1 MTIQVKNIVMPES
14 ALLAALSGKRT
25 RKNTRTKNIGG
36 YASVNADRDVTL
48 REWQIATQPLN
59 LSLASSIIGIYEAT
73 DAGAYGFLIFDP
85 VDSTVSAAEGL
96 LQGLM
101 LGAEFGSA
109 GFGNGCPTYGFRKV
123 YIANGSILG
132 GTNAI
137 TRPYGTPPVTRGG
150 SPVTVGAA
158 AGNIAISAGPS
169 YVTFVAD
176 ASQNVSA
183 ITPGAATSVTL
194 ASALAGLAIG
204 GRLWLQDLT
213 GAHAALLNNQSHQIT
228 NISGAGLNVYTL
240 ATNTAGKTIT
250 AAGTGKKYPQ
260 PTEALG
266 WSGSYYMP
274 VHFRDDD
281 LEWELFHG
289 GPAPSRQVSFTS
301 CFLDEVRE

>member
-1 MTIQVKNIVMPES
+1 MTIQIKNIVMPES
-14 ALLAALSGKRT
+14 VLVSALSGTRM
-25 RKNTRTKNIGG
+25 RKNTRTQNVGG
-36 YASVNADRDVTL
+36 YATVNADRDWTQ
-48 REWQIATQPLN
+48 RRWQVATQPLA
-59 LSLASSIIGIYEAT
+59 LALASSIIGIYEAT
-73 DAGAYGFLIFDP
+73 DAGTFGFLIFDP

-132 GTNAI
+132 GTNPI
-137 TRPYGTPPVTRGG
+137 TRPYGTPAVTRGG
-150 SPVTVGAA
+150 SPVTVGVA
-158 AGNIAISAGPS
+158 AGNIGLSAGPV

-176 ASQNVSA
+176 ASANVNA
-183 ITPGAATSVTL
+183 ITPGATTSVTL

-213 GAHAALLNNQSHQIT
+213 GTHASLLNSQSHQIT
-228 NISGAGLNVYTL
+228 NIVGATYTL

-266 WSGSYYMP
+266 WSGSYYVP

-289 GPAPSRQVSFTS
+289 GPAPARLVSFTS
-301 CFLDEVRE
+301 CYLDEVREA

>member
-1 MTIQVKNIVMPES
+1 MTIQIKNIVMPES
-14 ALLAALSGKRT
+14 VLVSALSGTRM
-25 RKNTRTKNIGG
+25 RKNTRTQNVGG
-36 YASVNADRDVTL
+36 YASVNADRDWTQ
-48 REWQIATQPLN
+48 RRWQVATQPLAQA
-59 LSLASSIIGIYEAT
+59 LASSIIGIYEVT
-73 DAGAYGFLIFDP
+73 DAGTCGFLIFDP

-132 GTNAI
+132 GTNPI
-137 TRPYGTPPVTRGG
+137 TRPYGTPAVTRGG

-158 AGNIAISAGPS
+158 AGNISLSAGPV

-176 ASQNVSA
+176 SSANVNS
-183 ITPGAATSVTL
+183 ITPGATTSVTL

-213 GAHAALLNNQSHQIT
+213 GTHASLLNNQSHQIT
-228 NISGAGLNVYTL
+228 NIVGATYTL

-266 WSGSYYMP
+266 WSGSYYVP

-289 GPAPSRQVSFTS
+289 GPAPARLVSFTS
-301 CFLDEVRE
+301 CYLDEVREA

>member
-1 MTIQVKNIVMPES
+1 MTIQIKNIVMPES
-14 ALLAALSGKRT
+14 VLVSALSGTRM
-25 RKNTRTKNIGG
+25 RKNTRTQNVGG
-36 YASVNADRDVTL
+36 YASVNADRDWTQ
-48 REWQIATQPLN
+48 RRWQVATQPLAQA
-59 LSLASSIIGIYEAT
+59 LASSIIGIYEVT
-73 DAGAYGFLIFDP
+73 DAGTFGFLIFDP
-85 VDSTVSAAEGL
+85 VDSTVSTAEGA
-96 LQGLM
+96 LQGYM
-101 LGAEFGSA
+101 LGAESGAA

-132 GTNAI
+132 GTNPI
-137 TRPYGTPPVTRGG
+137 TRPYGSPAVTRGG
-150 SPVTVGAA
+150 SPVTVGVA
-158 AGNIAISAGPS
+158 AGNIGLSAGPV

-176 ASQNVSA
+176 ASANVNA
-183 ITPGAATSVTL
+183 ITPGATTSVTL

-213 GAHAALLNNQSHQIT
+213 GTHASLLNSQSHQIT
-228 NISGAGLNVYTL
+228 NIVGATYTL

-266 WSGSYYMP
+266 WSGSYYVP

-289 GPAPSRQVSFTS
+289 GPAASRLVSFTS
-301 CFLDEVRE
+301 CYLDEVREA

>member
-1 MTIQVKNIVMPES
+1 MTIQIKNIVMPES
-14 ALLAALSGKRT
+14 VLVSALSGTRM
-25 RKNTRTKNIGG
+25 RKNTRTQNVGG
-36 YASVNADRDVTL
+36 YATVNADRDWTQ
-48 REWQIATQPLN
+48 RRWQIATQPLTQA
-59 LSLASSIIGIYEAT
+59 LASSIIGIYEVT
-73 DAGAYGFLIFDP
+73 DAGTFGFLIFDP

-101 LGAEFGSA
+101 LGVESGAA

-132 GTNAI
+132 GTNPI
-137 TRPYGTPPVTRGG
+137 TRPYGTPAVTRGG

-158 AGNIAISAGPS
+158 AGNISLSAGPV

-176 ASQNVSA
+176 ASANVNA
-183 ITPGAATSVTL
+183 IAPGATTSVTL

-204 GRLWLQDLT
+204 GRLWLENLT
-213 GAHAALLNNQSHQIT
+213 GTHASLLNSQSHQIT
-228 NISGAGLNVYTL
+228 NIVGATYTL

-266 WSGSYYMP
+266 WSGSYYVP

-289 GPAPSRQVSFTS
+289 GPAPARLVSFTS
-301 CFLDEVRE
+301 CYLDEVREA

>member
-1 MTIQVKNIVMPES
+1 MTIQIKNIVMPES
-14 ALLAALSGKRT
+14 VLVSALSGTRM
-25 RKNTRTKNIGG
+25 RKNTRTQNVGG
-36 YASVNADRDVTL
+36 YATVNADRDWTQ
-48 REWQIATQPLN
+48 RRWQIATQPLTQAM
-59 LSLASSIIGIYEAT
+59 ASSIIGIYEVT
-73 DAGAYGFLIFDP
+73 DAGTFGFLIFDP

-101 LGAEFGSA
+101 LGVESGVA

-123 YIANGSILG
+123 YIANGTILG
-132 GTNAI
+132 GTSPI
-137 TRPYGTPPVTRGG
+137 TRPYGTPAVTRGG

-158 AGNIAISAGPS
+158 AGNISLSAGPV

-176 ASQNVSA
+176 ASANVNA
-183 ITPGAATSVTL
+183 ITPGATTSVTL

-204 GRLWLQDLT
+204 GRLWLENLT
-213 GAHAALLNNQSHQIT
+213 GTHASLLNSQSHQIT
-228 NISGAGLNVYTL
+228 NIVGATYTL

-266 WSGSYYMP
+266 WSGSYYVP

-289 GPAPSRQVSFTS
+289 GPAPARLVSFTS
-301 CFLDEVRE
+301 CYLDEVREA

>member
-1 MTIQVKNIVMPES
+1 MTIQIKNIVMPES
-14 ALLAALSGKRT
+14 VLVSALSGTRM
-25 RKNTRTKNIGG
+25 RKNTRTQNVGG
-36 YASVNADRDVTL
+36 YATVNADRDWTQ
-48 REWQIATQPLN
+48 RRWQVATQPLTQA
-59 LSLASSIIGIYEAT
+59 LASSIIGIYEVT
-73 DAGAYGFLIFDP
+73 DAGTFGFLIFDP

-101 LGAEFGSA
+101 LGVESGTA

-132 GTNAI
+132 GTNPI
-137 TRPYGTPPVTRGG
+137 TRPYGTPAVTRGG
-150 SPVTVGAA
+150 SPVAVGAA
-158 AGNIAISAGPS
+158 AGNISLSAGPV

-176 ASQNVSA
+176 SSANVNA
-183 ITPGAATSVTL
+183 ITPGATTSVTL

-204 GRLWLQDLT
+204 GRLWLENLT
-213 GAHAALLNNQSHQIT
+213 GTHASLLNSQSHQIT
-228 NISGAGLNVYTL
+228 NIVGATYTL
-240 ATNTAGKTIT
+240 ATDTAGKTIT

-266 WSGSYYMP
+266 WSGSYYVP

-289 GPAPSRQVSFTS
+289 GPAPARLVSFTS
-301 CFLDEVRE
+301 CYLDEVREA